1 MHIQNDIAKAGQ
13 IAKRK
18 ALFGDCS
25 RYAVAPVHTR
35 FDAVQWFVWDADN
48 MDALT
53 GKPSVIRQ
61 EDSLEAVMRDFMGE
75 PGASKIVA

>member
-1 MHIQNDIAKAGQ
+1 MITNNPVLKGSM
-13 IAKRK
+13 AKRK
-18 ALFGDCS
+18 MLFGDCS

-53 GKPSVIRQ
+53 GKPSIIRQ
-61 EDSLEAVMRDFMGE
+61 ADSLADAMLGFERE
-75 PGASKIVA
+75 PGYDRVMG